1 MFATQKTLWLRI
13 CGILARK
20 FLKHDLICSTTSHL
34 FKKKEHTLQLQ
45 VEGKGRRGREER
57 EGRRGRGGEERR
69 GRGGEGGNGSGYE
82 TDARGKGR
90 AVASDAARPYA

>member
-34 FKKKEHTLQLQ
+34 LKKKEHTLQLQ

-57 EGRRGRGGEERR
+57 EGWEGRR

>member
-57 EGRRGRGGEERR
+57 EGRRGEGGEERGETDR
-69 GRGGEGGNGSGYE
+69 GMRRMPGVRGGQSPATQPVLMPELL
-82 TDARGKGR
+82 
-90 AVASDAARPYA
+90 